1 MRSIFLIIGFLA
13 VILAYPPLSY
23 PGEMGSPDSKDAQ
36 HDPVEAEKESIRMIY
51 NDSVFSQKEMEEK
64 VKKSK
69 ERVRVENAKEKIDDY
84 YKTAKQLEKNGQYE
98 EALQYYKKI
107 QNLTNDY
114 IIKSF
119 IVEKNRDL
127 RTDAKKE
134 KKKVLNKMKADKMK
148 LKRLEKIEGEEAKKA
163 LMKLKRLEKIEGK
176 EAKKALLEKMRKK
189 KADRAAKI
197 EAKRQEKIE
206 RKEAKKKALLEKRR
220 KKKAD
225 RAAKIEAKRQE
236 KIERKE
242 AKKKALLEKRRKK
255 RLANPWNP
263 LGWMFNPK
271 EKAEEQK
278 EEKRPICEEPA
289 DKKRVESEPEA
300 EELAAEEFEAEEL
313 VAEEELAEVSDKL
326 LESAPSVPEET
337 SKGKPVKKDN
347 LWENLAMP
355 KEKRTTQREREE
367 TRKKIFQAKYLI
379 KEGDRIYKR
388 MKYKEALEVYKEAIK
403 SLQEADKIKSQ

>member
-1 MRSIFLIIGFLA
+1 M
-13 VILAYPPLSY
+13 
-23 PGEMGSPDSKDAQ
+23 
-36 HDPVEAEKESIRMIY
+36 
-51 NDSVFSQKEMEEK
+51 
-64 VKKSK
+64 
-69 ERVRVENAKEKIDDY
+69 
-84 YKTAKQLEKNGQYE
+84 
-98 EALQYYKKI
+98 
-107 QNLTNDY
+107 
-114 IIKSF
+114 
-119 IVEKNRDL
+119 
-127 RTDAKKE
+127 
-134 KKKVLNKMKADKMK
+134 
-148 LKRLEKIEGEEAKKA
+148 
-163 LMKLKRLEKIEGK
+163 
-176 EAKKALLEKMRKK
+176 
-189 KADRAAKI
+189 
-197 EAKRQEKIE
+197 
-206 RKEAKKKALLEKRR
+206 
-220 KKKAD
+220 
-225 RAAKIEAKRQE
+225 
-236 KIERKE
+236 
-242 AKKKALLEKRRKK
+242 EKRRKK